1 MNNDYDELIIKKALN
16 TINTPEYDIG
26 LEVEKKIK
34 SHKYPMSSKKS
45 ISVALAVCL
54 CLMLSVGVMAAT
66 IPSFRNLLSIVT
78 PDIALMLQPVEI
90 SSEDNGIKMEVV
102 AAMNDDEMAVIYVT
116 MQDLLGNR
124 IDETLD
130 IYQYSLTGARTF
142 NCQIVNYDEKTK
154 TATLRM
160 EANGGEKLNGK
171 KVSFRIDSFLSDK
184 LIFDGIE
191 TGVNLSKVAT
201 TNNSQ
206 TIPLDMNNIPGG
218 GGDLLEEFNSQG
230 TVKILKTDQMKLTLP
245 KVDFVHISNI
255 GYIDDRLHI
264 QTKWVGDGIDDHGY
278 FYFVDTLGNRI
289 DIYPSNIYFG
299 VDESGNTNYGH
310 DYQEY
315 IFDVDNINL
324 NELKLMG
331 HFVSNGNY
339 TKGGW
344 ETTFKI
350 QSVGEEKKTDYNIKF
365 DTWVTNSISVSP
377 MGITL
382 AGSGETKNL
391 EEISISANMVDGSV
405 QTFDSVRS
413 YSDNGKVKLKYVSPL
428 PLDVSNVQSVNVNEI
443 IIDKFK

>member
-1 MNNDYDELIIKKALN
+1 MNCDSEEIIIKKALN
-16 TINTPEYDIG
+16 TIQTPKYDIG

-34 SHKYPMSSKKS
+34 SHKYPMSFKKS

-54 CLMLSVGVMAAT
+54 CFMLSVGVMAAN

-90 SSEDNGIKMEVV
+90 SSEDNRIKMEVV
-102 AAMNDDEMAVIYVT
+102 AAMNDDEMVVIYVT

-130 IYQYSLTGARTF
+130 IYNYSLTGARTF

-171 KVSFRIDSFLSDK
+171 KVSFRITSFLSDK
-184 LIFDGIE
+184 LIFDGVE

-201 TNNSQ
+201 INDSQ

-218 GGDLLEEFNSQG
+218 GGDLYKELKSQG
-230 TVKILKTDQMKLTLP
+230 TIKVLKTDQLKLTLP
-245 KVDFVHISNI
+245 KINFVHISNI

-264 QTKWVGDGIDDHGY
+264 QTKWMGDGVDDHGY
-278 FYFVDTLGNRI
+278 FYFVDNSGNRI
-289 DIYPSNIYFG
+289 DIYPSSITFG

-315 IFDVDNINL
+315 IFDLDNINL
-324 NELKLMG
+324 KDLKLMG

-339 TKGGW
+339 TEGDWK
-344 ETTFKI
+344 TTFKI
-350 QSVGEEKKTDYNIKF
+350 QSVGEEKKTDCNTKF
-365 DTWVTNSISVSP
+365 DTWVTNSISVST

-382 AGSGETKNL
+382 VGSGETKNL
-391 EEISISANMVDGSV
+391 EEISISANMTDGSV
-405 QTFDSVRS
+405 QTFNSVRS
-413 YSDNGKVKLKYVSPL
+413 YSEDGKVKLKYVSPL
-428 PLDVSNVQSVNVNEI
+428 PLDVSNVKSVNVNGI
-443 IIDKFK
+443 IIDKFN

>member
-45 ISVALAVCL
+45 MSVALAVCL

-184 LIFDGIE
+184 LIFDGVE
-191 TGVNLSKVAT
+191 TGVNLSKIAT
-201 TNNSQ
+201 INDLQ
-206 TIPLDMNNIPGG
+206 TIPLDMNNIPGA

-264 QTKWVGDGIDDHGY
+264 QTKWMGDGVDDHGY
-278 FYFVDTLGNRI
+278 FYFVDASGNRI
-289 DIYPSNIYFG
+289 DIYPSSITFG

-315 IFDVDNINL
+315 IFDLDNINL

-339 TKGGW
+339 TKGDW

-382 AGSGETKNL
+382 VGSGETKNS
-391 EEISISANMVDGSV
+391 EEISISANMTDGSV
-405 QTFDSVRS
+405 QTFDPVRS
-413 YSDNGKVKLKYVSPL
+413 YSENGKVKLKYVSPL
-428 PLDVSNVQSVNVNEI
+428 PLDVSNVKSVNVNGI

>member
-34 SHKYPMSSKKS
+34 SHKYPMSLKKS

-66 IPSFRNLLSIVT
+66 IPGFRNLLSIVT

-90 SSEDNGIKMEVV
+90 SSEDDGIKMEVV

-130 IYQYSLTGARTF
+130 IYHYSLTGARTF

-171 KVSFRIDSFLSDK
+171 KVSFRITSFLSDK
-184 LIFDGIE
+184 LIFDGVE
-191 TGVNLSKVAT
+191 TGVNLSKIAII
-201 TNNSQ
+201 NDSQ
-206 TIPLDMNNIPGG
+206 TIPLDMNNISGG
-218 GGDLLEEFNSQG
+218 GGDLYKEFKSQG
-230 TVKILKTDQMKLTLP
+230 TIKVLKMDQMKLTLP

-264 QTKWVGDGIDDHGY
+264 QTKWVGDGIDDHGFLY
-278 FYFVDTLGNRI
+278 FTDTLGNKI
-289 DIYPSNIYFG
+289 DINASNIYFG
-299 VDESGNTNYGH
+299 VDESGDTKYGH
-310 DYQEY
+310 DYVEY
-315 IFDVDNINL
+315 IFDLDNINL

-339 TKGGW
+339 TKGDW
-344 ETTFKI
+344 KTIFKI
-350 QSVGEEKKTDYNIKF
+350 QSVGEEKKTDCNIKF

-382 AGSGETKNL
+382 AGSGENKNS
-391 EEISISANMVDGSV
+391 EEISISVNMTDGSV

-413 YSDNGKVKLKYVSPL
+413 YSENGKVKLKYVSPL
-428 PLDVSNVQSVNVNEI
+428 PLDVSNVKSVNVNGI
-443 IIDKFK
+443 IINKFK

>member
-34 SHKYPMSSKKS
+34 SHKYSMSLKKS

-66 IPSFRNLLSIVT
+66 IPSFGNLLSIVT

-90 SSEDNGIKMEVV
+90 SSEDDGIKMEVV

-130 IYQYSLTGARTF
+130 IYHYSLTGARTF

-171 KVSFRIDSFLSDK
+171 KVSFRITSFLSDK
-184 LIFDGIE
+184 LIFDEVE
-191 TGVNLSKVAT
+191 TGVNLSKVLTA
-201 TNNSQ
+201 NDSQ

-218 GGDLLEEFNSQG
+218 GGDLYKEFKSQG
-230 TVKILKTDQMKLTLP
+230 TIKVLKTDQMKLTLP

-255 GYIDDRLHI
+255 GYIEGRLHI
-264 QTKWVGDGIDDHGY
+264 QTKWVGDGVDDHG
-278 FYFVDTLGNRI
+278 FLYFVDTSGNMA
-289 DIYPSNIYFG
+289 DIKSASISFG
-299 VDESGNTNYGH
+299 TDESGNTEYGH
-310 DYQEY
+310 DYIEY

-331 HFVSNGNY
+331 HFVSNSNY
-339 TKGGW
+339 TEGDWK
-344 ETTFKI
+344 TTFKI
-350 QSVGEEKKTDYNIKF
+350 QSVGEEKKSDCNIKF

-382 AGSGETKNL
+382 AGSGEAKNS
-391 EEISISANMVDGSV
+391 EEISISANMTDGSV
-405 QTFDSVRS
+405 QTFNSVRS
-413 YSDNGKVKLKYVSPL
+413 YSENGKVKLKYVSPL
-428 PLDVSNVQSVNVNEI
+428 PLDVSNVKSVNVNGI